1 MMQVMR
7 DIGGVEL
14 PEALIKFSGVHAN
27 RFAQTALT
35 VTPPIDGN
43 GAATVVPPAGPAK

>member
-14 PEALIKFSGVHAN
+14 PEALIKLQKEQPS
-27 RFAQTALT
+27 QS
-35 VTPPIDGN
+35 DN
-43 GAATVVPPAGPAK
+43 GTGGEESTGSENQ